1 MNESVGGPIGELLNY
16 ITQNREEDKC
26 NFFCSKSEIVF
37 IGIVAITVKLL
48 YHERISIE
56 KEQIEREWVKDF
68 FKNIEYGNEKS
79 CCIETIMHYAKESRY
94 SYEECLRQL
103 YEIFEEDKKLLLNI
117 IEFLIY
123 VKLSNNF
130 YEEDERFILK
140 CIKIFNIDKNEY
152 EEAKKH
158 FIITENRAKEYN
170 EKMEYYNSGK
180 GFSENFPEG
189 LKKYILKKFTE
200 ETAVW

>member
-68 FKNIEYGNEKS
+68 FKNINYNAK
-79 CCIETIMHYAKESRY
+79 IM
-94 SYEECLRQL
+94 
-103 YEIFEEDKKLLLNI
+103 
-117 IEFLIY
+117 
-123 VKLSNNF
+123 
-130 YEEDERFILK
+130 
-140 CIKIFNIDKNEY
+140 IDKLKTKEYLSEFIRFFNSNEY
-152 EEAKKH
+152 RKA
-158 FIITENRAKEYN
+158 FDIG
-170 EKMEYYNSGK
+170 EKILN
-180 GFSENFPEG
+180 
-189 LKKYILKKFTE
+189 LKSLNYLSL
-200 ETAVW
+200 